1 MRVFGGYVLICFSLA
16 LSDNPS
22 QVSRVLVAI
31 ETLDLNDNAPELD
44 RQYNTAMCDS
54 SSIGQVSM
62 CLNYLRSLFPFHSS
76 VYKMFILKTWKDTKT
91 HVKETSRVITGTTFW
106 HYTFLSLG
114 TWTASSA
121 KDCNFSRRCEK
132 TLSDD
137 YTAAAAAVLSF
148 CLHVWRSWFFE
159 VSEPNTQSLQLHG

>member
-1 MRVFGGYVLICFSLA
+1 MHHCICIVLSSVFCRFNIVFILFSVCVFGGYVLICFSLA

-91 HVKETSRVITGTTFW
+91 HVKETSPGYSWNYILALHISQFR
-106 HYTFLSLG
+106 YL
-114 TWTASSA
+114 
-121 KDCNFSRRCEK
+121 DCQQC
-132 TLSDD
+132 
-137 YTAAAAAVLSF
+137 
-148 CLHVWRSWFFE
+148 
-159 VSEPNTQSLQLHG
+159 